1 MSKAT
6 AAVARWSRGAA
17 GAIRHPGRAL
27 DELTGPGPVYALL
40 ILFGL
45 NAVDE
50 LDRTAFGILLPEI
63 REEFGLDL
71 TSILALIAVVAAG
84 ALALQIPIAQY
95 SDRHRRVPV
104 ALGGAAVWAFFSL
117 MTGLVSTVFFLGV
130 ARAGSGIGK
139 AVVDPTHNSL
149 LADYYP
155 PVNRPGVYSFH
166 RAANALGQFV
176 GPLLAGLLAYW
187 FDWRVP
193 FLVFAVPSIILVILG
208 LKMREPIRGRWEREA
223 MGASA
228 ETVDTEEEPASFA
241 EAWRTCWKITG
252 LRRIWYA
259 LPFLAASLIGFVTLA
274 SLFYE
279 EEFGLNEVARGS
291 VAAAVEPLQLVGLII
306 GARVAMKY
314 VLTEPGRILKFL
326 SWISLAAAVLAAIF
340 ALAPNIVV
348 AVLANAAITAG
359 LAIVGPGILASLS
372 LAIPPRTRSLGFSI
386 ASLWVLPGLA
396 ILPLIGAIGDA
407 WGIRLGMLVMTPVFL
422 IGGLIIASA
431 GDLIGDDIRQVWR
444 VAAARS
450 EDLYERQHGNP
461 RILIARELEVGY
473 DGVQVLFGVD
483 MEILEGEIVALLG
496 TNGAGKS
503 TLLRAICGVIEAD
516 RGAVVFDGIDITH
529 APPYEIAARGVV
541 QVPGGAGVFPSLT
554 VDENLRLA
562 GWLRRKDD
570 PEGTEVAMARAIEHF
585 PILGRRG
592 HEPAGDLS
600 GGQQQMLAL
609 GMALIAQPKL
619 LMIDE
624 LSLGLAPVVVE
635 RLLPL
640 VREIRDD
647 GATVIL
653 VEQSV
658 NLALTVAD
666 RAYFMEKG
674 EIRFE
679 GPAADL
685 LDRPDLLRS
694 VFLEGAGSNGAPP
707 SAAAIAAHARP
718 VAREGRPED
727 DGPAMAVAG
736 LTRSFGGL
744 TAVADV
750 TFSAAPGEIV
760 GIIGP
765 NGAGKTTLF
774 DLISGFVPADRGT
787 IVLGAEDIT
796 GCSVAER
803 AWRGLGRSFQDARLF
818 PALTVEETIAVALER
833 WIDVRDPLNPALRL
847 PAAFDSEEHVRQR
860 VDELIELFGIEGF
873 RSRFVRE
880 LSTGSRRVVD
890 LACVAAHRPTV
901 VLLDEPSSGIAQRET
916 EALGPL
922 LERLRDGLGAAL
934 VVVEHD
940 VPLVT
945 RVADRIIAMDQGAV
959 IADGPPSEVLSD
971 GAVVASYLGS
981 DRHAI
986 ARSGVTPG
994 GES

>member
-166 RAANALGQFV
+166 RAANALGQFL

-314 VLTEPGRILKFL
+314 VLTDPGRILKFL

-718 VAREGRPED
+718 VARHGRPED

-750 TFSAAPGEIV
+750 TFSAAPGEIL

-916 EALGPL
+916 EALGPAP
-922 LERLRDGLGAAL
+922 GAPA
-934 VVVEHD
+934 
-940 VPLVT
+940 
-945 RVADRIIAMDQGAV
+945 
-959 IADGPPSEVLSD
+959 
-971 GAVVASYLGS
+971 
-981 DRHAI
+981 
-986 ARSGVTPG
+986 
-994 GES
+994 

>member
-1 MSKAT
+1 MSRAT
-6 AAVARWSRGAA
+6 AAVGSWARGA
-17 GAIRHPGRAL
+17 GTAIRHPHRAL

-63 REEFGLDL
+63 RDAFGLDL
-71 TSILALIAVVAAG
+71 TAILTLIAVVAAG
-84 ALALQIPIAQY
+84 ALVLQIPIAQY
-95 SDRHRRVPV
+95 SDRHKRVPV
-104 ALGGAAVWAFFSL
+104 ALGGAVVWGIFSV
-117 MTGLVSTVFFLGV
+117 MTGLVSTVFMLGV

-149 LADYYP
+149 IADYYP
-155 PVNRPGVYSFH
+155 PHNRPGVYSFH
-166 RAANALGQFV
+166 RAANAVGQFL

-187 FDWRVP
+187 FSWRVP
-193 FLVFAVPSIILVILG
+193 FIVFAIPTAILVVLG

-228 ETVDTEEEPASFA
+228 ETVDIEEEPASFA
-241 EAWRTCWKITG
+241 EAWRTCWKIAG

-306 GARVAMKY
+306 GAKVATKY
-314 VLTEPGRILKFL
+314 VLTDPGRILKFL
-326 SWISLAAAVLAAIF
+326 SWISLAASVLAAIF

-348 AVLANAAITAG
+348 AVAANALITAG
-359 LAIVGPGILASLS
+359 LAIVGPGILATLS

-386 ASLWVLPGLA
+386 ASLWVLPGL
-396 ILPLIGAIGDA
+396 IVLPLIGAIGDS
-407 WGIRLGMLVMTPVFL
+407 WGIRTGMLVMTPVFF
-422 IGGLIIASA
+422 IGGLVIASA
-431 GDLIGDDIRQVWR
+431 GNLVGDDIRQVWR

-450 EDLYERQHGNP
+450 EDLYERRHGNP
-461 RILIARELEVGY
+461 MILIARELEVGY
-473 DGVQVLFGVD
+473 DDVQVLFGVD
-483 MEILEGEIVALLG
+483 MQVREGEIVALLG

-516 RGAVVFDGIDITH
+516 RGAVVFDGTDITH

-570 PEGTEVAMARAIEHF
+570 PEGTETALARAIEHF
-585 PILGRRG
+585 PILGQRG

-609 GMALIAQPKL
+609 GMALIARPKL

-679 GPAADL
+679 GPAAEL
-685 LDRPDLLRS
+685 LERPDLLRS
-694 VFLEGAGSNGAPP
+694 VFLEGAGANGAGQPKAKVRQRERERP
-707 SAAAIAAHARP
+707 VDATGPAIAIQ
-718 VAREGRPED
+718 
-727 DGPAMAVAG
+727 G

-744 TAVADV
+744 TAVDDV
-750 TFSAAPGEIV
+750 TFSARAGEIV

-787 IVLGAEDIT
+787 VHLGEEDIS
-796 GCSVAER
+796 GRSVAER

-833 WIDVRDPLNPALRL
+833 WIDVRDPINPALRL
-847 PAAFDSEEHVRQR
+847 PSAFDSEEQVRER
-860 VDELIELFGIEGF
+860 VEELIDLFGIGGF

-934 VVVEHD
+934 LVVEHD

-945 RVADRIIAMDQGAV
+945 GVADRIVAMDQGAV
-959 IADGPPSEVLSD
+959 IADGLPDEVLND

-986 ARSGVTPG
+986 ARSGVSPG
-994 GES
+994 GET

>member
-1 MSKAT
+1 
-6 AAVARWSRGAA
+6 
-17 GAIRHPGRAL
+17 
-27 DELTGPGPVYALL
+27 
-40 ILFGL
+40 
-45 NAVDE
+45 
-50 LDRTAFGILLPEI
+50 
-63 REEFGLDL
+63 
-71 TSILALIAVVAAG
+71 
-84 ALALQIPIAQY
+84 
-95 SDRHRRVPV
+95 
-104 ALGGAAVWAFFSL
+104 
-117 MTGLVSTVFFLGV
+117 
-130 ARAGSGIGK
+130 
-139 AVVDPTHNSL
+139 
-149 LADYYP
+149 
-155 PVNRPGVYSFH
+155 
-166 RAANALGQFV
+166 
-176 GPLLAGLLAYW
+176 
-187 FDWRVP
+187 
-193 FLVFAVPSIILVILG
+193 
-208 LKMREPIRGRWEREA
+208 
-223 MGASA
+223 
-228 ETVDTEEEPASFA
+228 
-241 EAWRTCWKITG
+241 
-252 LRRIWYA
+252 
-259 LPFLAASLIGFVTLA
+259 
-274 SLFYE
+274 
-279 EEFGLNEVARGS
+279 
-291 VAAAVEPLQLVGLII
+291 
-306 GARVAMKY
+306 
-314 VLTEPGRILKFL
+314 
-326 SWISLAAAVLAAIF
+326 
-340 ALAPNIVV
+340 
-348 AVLANAAITAG
+348 
-359 LAIVGPGILASLS
+359 
-372 LAIPPRTRSLGFSI
+372 
-386 ASLWVLPGLA
+386 
-396 ILPLIGAIGDA
+396 
-407 WGIRLGMLVMTPVFL
+407 MLVMTPVFL

-431 GDLIGDDIRQVWR
+431 GDLIGEDIRQVWR

-483 MEILEGEIVALLG
+483 LEILEGEIVALLG

-503 TLLRAICGVIEAD
+503 TLLRAICGVVEAD

-570 PEGTEVAMARAIEHF
+570 PEGTEVARARAIEHF
-585 PILGRRG
+585 PILGQRG

-666 RAYFMEKG
+666 RAYFLEKG

-679 GPAADL
+679 GPAAEL

-694 VFLEGAGSNGAPP
+694 VFLEGAGANGTPP
-707 SAAAIAAHARP
+707 TSTPAVAVRDRPPRAEGRAEDEGPAIA
-718 VAREGRPED
+718 VQ
-727 DGPAMAVAG
+727 G
-736 LTRSFGGL
+736 LTRAFGGL
-744 TAVADV
+744 TAVDDV

-787 IVLGAEDIT
+787 IALGAEDIT
-796 GCSVAER
+796 DCSVAER

-818 PALTVEETIAVALER
+818 PALTVEETLAVALER
-833 WIDVRDPLNPALRL
+833 WIDVRDPINPALRL
-847 PAAFDSEEHVRQR
+847 PAAFDSEEHVRRR
-860 VDELIELFGIEGF
+860 VDELIALFGIEGF

-901 VLLDEPSSGIAQRET
+901 VLLDEPSSGIAQSET

-922 LERLRDGLGAAL
+922 LERLRDGLGAAM

-959 IADGPPSEVLSD
+959 IADGPPNEVLSD
-971 GAVVASYLGS
+971 DAVVASYLGG

-994 GES
+994 GAS

>member
-166 RAANALGQFV
+166 RAANALGQFL

-483 MEILEGEIVALLG
+483 LEILEGEIVALLG

-554 VDENLRLA
+554 VEENLRLA
-562 GWLRRKDD
+562 GWLRRHGD
-570 PEGTEVAMARAIEHF
+570 PEGTDLAMARAIEHF

-707 SAAAIAAHARP
+707 SAAASAAHARP
-718 VAREGRPED
+718 VAREDRPED
-727 DGPAMAVAG
+727 DGPALAVAG

-959 IADGPPSEVLSD
+959 IADGPPGEVLSD

>member
-1 MSKAT
+1 MIKAT

-166 RAANALGQFV
+166 RAANALGQFL

-483 MEILEGEIVALLG
+483 LEILEGEIVALLG

-529 APPYEIAARGVV
+529 APPHEIAARGVV

-562 GWLRRKDD
+562 GWLRRHDD
-570 PEGTEVAMARAIEHF
+570 PEGSDLAMARAIEHF

-718 VAREGRPED
+718 VAREDQPED
-727 DGPAMAVAG
+727 DGPALAVAG

-833 WIDVRDPLNPALRL
+833 WVDVRDPLNPALRL

-959 IADGPPSEVLSD
+959 IADGPPREVLSD

>member
-1 MSKAT
+1 MSTAT

-17 GAIRHPGRAL
+17 RAIRHPHRAL

-63 REEFGLDL
+63 RDEFGLDL
-71 TSILALIAVVAAG
+71 TTILALIAVVSAG
-84 ALALQIPIAQY
+84 ALALQVPIAQY

-104 ALGGAAVWAFFSL
+104 ALGGAALWAFFSL

-155 PVNRPGVYSFH
+155 PANRPGVYSFH
-166 RAANALGQFV
+166 RAANAVGQFL
-176 GPLLAGLLAYW
+176 GPLIAGLLAYW
-187 FDWRVP
+187 FSWRVP
-193 FLVFAVPSIILVILG
+193 FLVFAVPTIILVILG

-228 ETVDTEEEPASFA
+228 ETVNTEEEPASFA

-291 VAAAVEPLQLVGLII
+291 VAAAVEPLQLIGLII

-422 IGGLIIASA
+422 VGGLIIASA

-570 PEGTEVAMARAIEHF
+570 PEGTEAAMARAIEHF

-707 SAAAIAAHARP
+707 SAAAIAAHTRP
-718 VAREGRPED
+718 VTRDRPEGE
-727 DGPAMAVAG
+727 GPAITVAG
-736 LTRSFGGL
+736 LTRAFGGL
-744 TAVADV
+744 TAVDDV
-750 TFSAAPGEIV
+750 SFSAAPGEIV

-787 IVLGAEDIT
+787 IALGAEDIT
-796 GCSVAER
+796 DCSVAER

-818 PALTVEETIAVALER
+818 PALTVEETLAVALER

-860 VDELIELFGIEGF
+860 VDELIALFGIESF

-922 LERLRDGLGAAL
+922 LQRLRDGLGAAL

-959 IADGPPSEVLSD
+959 IADGPPNEVLSD

>member
-1 MSKAT
+1 M
-6 AAVARWSRGAA
+6 
-17 GAIRHPGRAL
+17 
-27 DELTGPGPVYALL
+27 
-40 ILFGL
+40 
-45 NAVDE
+45 
-50 LDRTAFGILLPEI
+50 
-63 REEFGLDL
+63 
-71 TSILALIAVVAAG
+71 
-84 ALALQIPIAQY
+84 
-95 SDRHRRVPV
+95 
-104 ALGGAAVWAFFSL
+104 
-117 MTGLVSTVFFLGV
+117 
-130 ARAGSGIGK
+130 
-139 AVVDPTHNSL
+139 
-149 LADYYP
+149 
-155 PVNRPGVYSFH
+155 
-166 RAANALGQFV
+166 
-176 GPLLAGLLAYW
+176 
-187 FDWRVP
+187 
-193 FLVFAVPSIILVILG
+193 ILG

-241 EAWRTCWKITG
+241 EAWRTCWKING

-483 MEILEGEIVALLG
+483 LEILEGEIVALLG

-562 GWLRRKDD
+562 GWLRRHDD
-570 PEGTEVAMARAIEHF
+570 PEGTDLAMARAIEHF

-718 VAREGRPED
+718 VAREDRPED
-727 DGPAMAVAG
+727 DGPALAVAG

-833 WIDVRDPLNPALRL
+833 WVDVRDPLNPALRL

-959 IADGPPSEVLSD
+959 IADGPPTEVLSD

>member
-6 AAVARWSRGAA
+6 IAVARWSRGAA

-166 RAANALGQFV
+166 RAANALGQFL

-483 MEILEGEIVALLG
+483 LEILEGEIVALLG

-562 GWLRRKDD
+562 GWLRRHGD
-570 PEGTEVAMARAIEHF
+570 PEGTDLAMARAIEHF

-718 VAREGRPED
+718 VAREDRPED
-727 DGPAMAVAG
+727 DGPALAVAG

-959 IADGPPSEVLSD
+959 IADGPPGEVLSD

>member
-1 MSKAT
+1 VSWVGTAT
-6 AAVARWSRGAA
+6 SAVGRWCRGA
-17 GAIRHPGRAL
+17 GRAIRHPSAAL
-27 DELTGPGPVYALL
+27 DELTGSGAVYPLL

-63 REEFGLDL
+63 RDDFDLDL
-71 TSILALIAVVAAG
+71 TSILVLIAIVSAV
-84 ALALQIPIAQY
+84 ALALQIPIAQWA
-95 SDRHRRVPV
+95 DRHKRVPLV
-104 ALGGAAVWAFFSL
+104 LGGAVVWAMFSL
-117 MTGLVSTVFFLGV
+117 LTGLATSLLVLGI

-149 LADYYP
+149 IADYYDP
-155 PVNRPGVYSFH
+155 GHRPGVFSFH
-166 RAANALGQFV
+166 RAANSVGQFV
-176 GPLLAGLLAYW
+176 GPLLGGLLAYW
-187 FDWRVP
+187 FSWRAP
-193 FLVFAVPSIILVILG
+193 FLIFAIPTIVLVVLG
-208 LKMREPIRGRWEREA
+208 LRMREPIRGRHEREA
-223 MGASA
+223 MGVSA
-228 ETVDTEEEPASFA
+228 EALDTEEAPASFA

-274 SLFYE
+274 SLFYDD
-279 EEFGLNEVARGS
+279 EFGLNEVERGV
-291 VAAAVEPLQLVGLII
+291 VAACVEPLQLVGLII
-306 GARVAMKY
+306 GARMAMKW

-326 SWISLAAAVLAAIF
+326 AWTASFAAFFSAVF
-340 ALAPNIVV
+340 ALSPSLPV
-348 AVLANAAITAG
+348 AIAANVLITAS
-359 LAIVGPGILASLS
+359 LAIVLPGILATLS

-386 ASLWVLPGLA
+386 ASLWVLPGLVV
-396 ILPLIGAIGDA
+396 LPLVGAIGDA
-407 WGIRLGMLVMTPVFL
+407 WGIRIGMLIMTPVFL
-422 IGGLIIASA
+422 IGGLVIASA

-473 DGVQVLFGVD
+473 DDVQVLFGVD
-483 MEILEGEIVALLG
+483 MEVKEGEIVALLG

-503 TLLRAICGVIEAD
+503 TLLRAICGVVEAD

-541 QVPGGAGVFPSLT
+541 QVPGGAGVFPSLS
-554 VDENLRLA
+554 VEENLRLA
-562 GWLRRKDD
+562 GWLRRRDD
-570 PEGTEVAMARAIEHF
+570 PAATDAAMARAVEHF
-585 PILGRRG
+585 PILADRAE
-592 HEPAGDLS
+592 EPAGDLS

-694 VFLEGAGSNGAPP
+694 VFLEGAGAANGPTPTAGANAVREALDP
-707 SAAAIAAHARP
+707 SA
-718 VAREGRPED
+718 E
-727 DGPAMAVAG
+727 PALQVVG
-736 LTRSFGGL
+736 LTVSFGGV
-744 TAVADV
+744 TAVDDV
-750 TFSAAPGEIV
+750 SFSARPGEII

-774 DLISGFVPADRGT
+774 DLISGFVAADRGR
-787 IVLGAEDIT
+787 VHLGAEELS
-796 GCSVAER
+796 GRSVADR
-803 AWRGLGRSFQDARLF
+803 AWLGLGRSFQDARLF
-818 PALTVEETIAVALER
+818 PALTVEETLAVALER
-833 WIDVRDPLNPALRL
+833 WVEVRDPLNPALRL
-847 PAAFDSEEHVRQR
+847 PAAFDSEQHVRDR
-860 VDELIELFGIEGF
+860 VDELIELFGLEGF

-945 RVADRIIAMDQGAV
+945 RVADRIVAMDQGAV
-959 IADGPPSEVLSD
+959 IADGPPNEVLSD
-971 GAVVASYLGS
+971 PQVVASYLGS

-994 GES
+994 ET

>member
-1 MSKAT
+1 M
-6 AAVARWSRGAA
+6 SRGLDAVGTWTRSAA
-17 GAIRHPGRAL
+17 TAIRHPRRAL

-63 REEFGLDL
+63 RDEFGLDL

-84 ALALQIPIAQY
+84 ALVLQIPIAQY
-95 SDRHRRVPV
+95 ADRHKRVPV
-104 ALGGAAVWAFFSL
+104 ALGGAVVWGIFSV
-117 MTGLVSTVFFLGV
+117 MTGLVSTVFLLGV

-155 PVNRPGVYSFH
+155 PHNRPGVYSFH
-166 RAANALGQFV
+166 RAANAVGQFL

-187 FDWRVP
+187 FSWRVP
-193 FLVFAVPSIILVILG
+193 FLVFAVPTAILVVLG
-208 LKMREPIRGRWEREA
+208 LKMREPVRGHWEREA
-223 MGASA
+223 MGASE
-228 ETVDTEEEPASFA
+228 ETVDVEEEPASFA
-241 EAWRTCWKITG
+241 EAWRTCWKIAG

-274 SLFYE
+274 SLLYE
-279 EEFGLNEVARGS
+279 EEFGLNEVGRGS

-306 GARVAMKY
+306 GAKVATKY

-326 SWISLAAAVLAAIF
+326 SWISLAASVLAAVF
-340 ALAPNIVV
+340 ALAPNLVV
-348 AVLANAAITAG
+348 AVAANALITAG

-386 ASLWVLPGLA
+386 ASLWVLPGLVV
-396 ILPLIGAIGDA
+396 LPLIGAIGDA
-407 WGIRLGMLVMTPVFL
+407 WGIRTGMLVMTPVFL
-422 IGGLIIASA
+422 IGGLVIASA

-450 EDLYERQHGNP
+450 EDLYERRHGNP
-461 RILIARELEVGY
+461 MILIARELEVGY
-473 DGVQVLFGVD
+473 DDVQVLFGVD
-483 MEILEGEIVALLG
+483 LQVREGEIVALLG

-503 TLLRAICGVIEAD
+503 TLLRAICGVVEAD
-516 RGAVVFDGIDITH
+516 RGAVVFDGTDITH

-570 PEGTEVAMARAIEHF
+570 PEGTEAALARAVEHF
-585 PILGRRG
+585 PILGQRG

-609 GMALIAQPKL
+609 GMALIARPKL

-679 GPAADL
+679 GPAAEL
-685 LDRPDLLRS
+685 LERPDLLRS
-694 VFLEGAGSNGAPP
+694 VFLEGAGTNGTGQPTAKVRRRESERPVDESGP
-707 SAAAIAAHARP
+707 AIAIQ
-718 VAREGRPED
+718 
-727 DGPAMAVAG
+727 G

-744 TAVADV
+744 TAVDDV
-750 TFSAAPGEIV
+750 TFAARPGEIV

-787 IVLGAEDIT
+787 VHLGDDDISS
-796 GCSVAER
+796 CSVAER

-833 WIDVRDPLNPALRL
+833 WIDVRDPVNPALRL
-847 PAAFDSEEHVRQR
+847 PAAFDSEEQVRER
-860 VDELIELFGIEGF
+860 VDELIELFGIGGF

-934 VVVEHD
+934 LVVEHD

-945 RVADRIIAMDQGAV
+945 GVADRIVAMDQGAV
-959 IADGPPSEVLSD
+959 IADGLPDEVLSD

-986 ARSGVTPG
+986 ARSGVSPG
-994 GES
+994 GET

>member
-1 MSKAT
+1 MSRALT
-6 AAVARWSRGAA
+6 AVGAWTRGAA
-17 GAIRHPGRAL
+17 TAVRHPRQAL

-63 REEFGLDL
+63 REAFGLDL
-71 TSILALIAVVAAG
+71 TSILTLIAVVAAG
-84 ALALQIPIAQY
+84 ALVLQIPIAQY
-95 SDRHRRVPV
+95 SDRHKRVPV
-104 ALGGAAVWAFFSL
+104 ALGGAVVWAIFSV
-117 MTGLVSTVFFLGV
+117 MTGLVSTVFMLGV

-155 PVNRPGVYSFH
+155 PHNRPGAYSFH
-166 RAANALGQFV
+166 RAANAVGQFL

-187 FDWRVP
+187 FSWRVP
-193 FLVFAVPSIILVILG
+193 FILFAIPTAILVVLG
-208 LKMREPIRGRWEREA
+208 LKMREPVRGHWEREA

-228 ETVDTEEEPASFA
+228 ETVDIEEDPASFA

-306 GARVAMKY
+306 GAKVATKY
-314 VLTEPGRILKFL
+314 VLTDPGRILKFL
-326 SWISLAAAVLAAIF
+326 SWISLAASVLAAVF
-340 ALAPNIVV
+340 ALAPNLVV
-348 AVLANAAITAG
+348 AVAANALITAG

-386 ASLWVLPGLA
+386 ASLWVLPGLVV
-396 ILPLIGAIGDA
+396 LPLIGAIGDS
-407 WGIRLGMLVMTPVFL
+407 WGIRTGMLVMTPVFF
-422 IGGLIIASA
+422 IGGLVIASA

-450 EDLYERQHGNP
+450 EDLYERRHGNP
-461 RILIARELEVGY
+461 MILIARELEVGY
-473 DGVQVLFGVD
+473 DDVQVLFGVD
-483 MEILEGEIVALLG
+483 MQVREGEIVALLG

-503 TLLRAICGVIEAD
+503 TLLRAIGGVVEAD
-516 RGAVVFDGIDITH
+516 RGAVVFDGTDITH

-554 VDENLRLA
+554 VEENLRLA

-570 PEGTEVAMARAIEHF
+570 PEGTETALTRAIEHF
-585 PILGRRG
+585 PILGQRG

-609 GMALIAQPKL
+609 GMALIARPKL

-679 GPAADL
+679 GPAAEL
-685 LDRPDLLRS
+685 LERPDLLRS
-694 VFLEGAGSNGAPP
+694 VFLEGAGANGAGRPKAKVRRRESERP
-707 SAAAIAAHARP
+707 VEESGPAIAIQ
-718 VAREGRPED
+718 
-727 DGPAMAVAG
+727 G

-744 TAVADV
+744 TAVDDV
-750 TFSAAPGEIV
+750 TFSARPGEIV

-787 IVLGAEDIT
+787 VHLGDDDISS
-796 GCSVAER
+796 CSVAER

-833 WIDVRDPLNPALRL
+833 WIDVRDPVNPALRL
-847 PAAFDSEEHVRQR
+847 PAAFDSEQQVRER
-860 VDELIELFGIEGF
+860 VDELIELFGIGGF

-934 VVVEHD
+934 LVVEHD

-945 RVADRIIAMDQGAV
+945 GVADRIVAMDQGVV
-959 IADGPPSEVLSD
+959 IADGLPDEVLSD

-981 DRHAI
+981 DRDAI
-986 ARSGVTPG
+986 ARSGVSPG
-994 GES
+994 GDT